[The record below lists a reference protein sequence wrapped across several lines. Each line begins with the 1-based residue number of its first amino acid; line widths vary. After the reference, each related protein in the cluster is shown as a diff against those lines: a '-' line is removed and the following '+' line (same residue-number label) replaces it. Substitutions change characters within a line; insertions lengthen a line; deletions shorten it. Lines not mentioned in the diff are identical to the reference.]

1 MIMRV
6 MVSNNNAKEVKRVAI
21 VIKRVI
27 YMLAAG
33 LLIMLAAGLAVY
45 GFKERLTV
53 YLVNQQLIEFSQAN
67 DSAQNDSTK
76 LSLDCLSFDIK
87 LFKESS
93 NDTAKPKQTSLEI
106 ERACLTLNNASVTL
120 NNIELVWQHSD
131 FSLSKLSNKQ
141 YWLANLKRLTVEQI
155 EVIGTLVTDANSQ
168 QSHVPWTYQQLFQSI
183 ETSAADIH
191 SHVEQLAQLK
201 LVDVK
206 QVRFQ
211 PQRDLP
217 KVAYLAEVK
226 YAKQPLSNS
235 SGHST
240 GSKLSIGSGLLTV
253 SVSRAHTEQ
262 SELLST
268 KIVLSPD
275 SLAGDFTLNLAELKT
290 ATTSLFQQS
299 HWQQLANNAELNGT
313 FNGHFSW
320 LLLGQKL
327 NQKLSQK
334 LNRKNQKLSITDLT
348 TRLAIQNTKVKLEP
362 AFFTELAKLMRFDAR
377 SMSKLTKTELAQA
390 FSLSADISLKAVLA
404 ENGVSI
410 GFGKGDFVEGNFTNQ
425 ITLDLPASWRQ
436 QTLEQSDT
444 RSQPIEKTSLQD
456 LVAFTEA
463 NQITNLSLALNHDGK
478 ITWQPNSI
486 IGIFDTFEL
495 ADIQLALGQQSQSAQ
510 ASNGQV
516 LSVDVTELS
525 YRVKTANANSQLN
538 SNLRVNGA
546 VVVPQ
551 LAELSQAPI
560 EFNLVSQLALTEEL
574 LTLDFSEGSNL
585 ALSSLSVP
593 ELATVQSVEQ
603 AVEGQI
609 ELDFSALAS
618 ATDYLPELDLKLL
631 TSISDAQISAKASE
645 SKASDIDVNLANA
658 RLESSVK
665 VDSNQA
671 LDVQAQL
678 SLAELDLAQVEI
690 SGDYLTPSFVV
701 QQQSIALVDL
711 LDKLSLSL
719 PEEVTPDLVEGQLSY
734 YLTGQV
740 KSWQQLLDS
749 DMNGQFAIE
758 QLTGRVKKY
767 WLEGLHYQ
775 QGFSWHN
782 QVLQSDTYVNKS
794 TTKRANQS
802 NILSI
807 DLVDVGVELKA
818 LSLQPEFVFTPQLQ
832 SGQGKLSIISGQAF
846 NGEFSLDELEWP
858 IAQEQTL
865 VLSFDGFDLSEL
877 IALENQQ
884 GINVTGQVSGQ
895 VPLYVA
901 EKEGKLELSISD
913 GNLFNITNGLIQIKD
928 NPAVEQFK
936 LNHQQLAIAFE
947 ALENLHYN
955 QLSAQVNMDSQ
966 GQMLLATSI
975 KGRNPDLDNEVN
987 LNLNLDYD
995 LLGLLES
1002 LQIPEQLEQRI
1013 SDRLSN
1019 AKVN

>member
-1 MIMRV
+1 M
-6 MVSNNNAKEVKRVAI
+6 SI

-33 LLIMLAAGLAVY
+33 LLVMLAAGLAIY
-45 GFKERLTV
+45 GFKERLAV
-53 YLVNQQLIEFSQAN
+53 YLVNQQLSEFSQAN
-67 DSAQNDSTK
+67 DSTQNESGK

-87 LFKESS
+87 LFKES
-93 NDTAKPKQTSLEI
+93 NIDAGKPSQTSLEI
-106 ERACLTLNNASVTL
+106 GQICLTLNHASVTL

-131 FSLSKLSNKQ
+131 FSLSKLSDKQ
-141 YWLANLKRLTVEQI
+141 YWLANLKRLKVELI
-155 EVIGTLVTDANSQ
+155 EVIGTPVTEADINDQQVANQ
-168 QSHVPWTYQQLFQSI
+168 TTYQQFIESI
-183 ETSAADIH
+183 ETSVADIH
-191 SHVEQLAQLK
+191 SHIEQLSQLV

-211 PQRDLP
+211 PQRDLA
-217 KVAYLAEVK
+217 KVAYVAEVK
-226 YAKQPLSNS
+226 YAKQPLSNR

-240 GSKLSIGSGLLTV
+240 GLGLLTA
-253 SVSRAHTEQ
+253 SVSREHTEQ

-290 ATTSLFQQS
+290 ATSSLFQQS
-299 HWQQLANNAELNGT
+299 NWQQLANSADLNGT
-313 FNGHFSW
+313 FSGHFSW
-320 LLLGQKL
+320 PLLG
-327 NQKLSQK
+327 QKLSQK
-334 LNRKNQKLSITDLT
+334 LNRKNRKLSITDLT
-348 TRLAIQNTKVKLEP
+348 TRLDIQNTKLELEP
-362 AFFTELAKLMRFDAR
+362 AFFNELAKLMTLDA
-377 SMSKLTKTELAQA
+377 SSISEFTKTELAQA
-390 FSLSADISLKAVLA
+390 FSLSGDISLKAVLA
-404 ENGVSI
+404 ESGVNI
-410 GFGKGDFVEGNFTNQ
+410 GFRKGDFVEGNFTNQ
-425 ITLDLPASWRQ
+425 IRLDLPASWRQ
-436 QTLEQSDT
+436 QTLEPSESSVQT
-444 RSQPIEKTSLQD
+444 NLQD
-456 LVAFTEA
+456 LIAFTEA
-463 NQITNLSLALNHDGK
+463 NQITNLSLALNNDGK

-486 IGIFDTFEL
+486 IGTFDTFEL
-495 ADIQLALGQQSQSAQ
+495 AAVRLALGQQSQRTKATNS
-510 ASNGQV
+510 QV
-516 LSVDVTELS
+516 LSADVTELS
-525 YRVKTANANSQLN
+525 YQAQTANVNSQLN
-538 SNLRVNGA
+538 SKLTINGA

-551 LAELSQAPI
+551 LAKLSQAPI
-560 EFNLVSQLALTEEL
+560 EFKLASQLALTEEL
-574 LTLDFSEGSNL
+574 LTLDFSEGSKL

-593 ELATVQSVEQ
+593 ELATVQSIEQ

-609 ELDFSALAS
+609 ELDFTALAS
-618 ATDYLPELDLKLL
+618 STNYLPELDLKLL
-631 TSISDAQISAKASE
+631 TSISDAQISANTREANGG
-645 SKASDIDVNLANA
+645 KASDIGVNLANT

-665 VDSNQA
+665 VDLNQA
-671 LDVQAQL
+671 LDVQAQF

-690 SGDYLTPSFVV
+690 TGDYLTPSFVV
-701 QQQSIALVDL
+701 QQSSIALVDL

-719 PEEVTPDLVEGQLSY
+719 PEEITPDLVEGQLSY

-794 TTKRANQS
+794 TNKRANQ
-802 NILSI
+802 NGLLSV

-832 SGQGKLSIISGQAF
+832 SWQGKLSVITGQAF
-846 NGEFSLDELEWP
+846 NGEFSIDELEWP

-865 VLSFDGFDLSEL
+865 ALSFDGFDLSEL